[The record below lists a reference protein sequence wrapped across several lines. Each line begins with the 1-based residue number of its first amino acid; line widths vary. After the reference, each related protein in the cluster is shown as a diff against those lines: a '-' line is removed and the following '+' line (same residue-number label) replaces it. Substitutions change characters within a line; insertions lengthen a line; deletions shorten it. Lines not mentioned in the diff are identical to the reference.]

1 MKKIL
6 LLSLI
11 ALLLFGTVLTTACK
25 PKEVE
30 EVEEVEIEEE
40 EAPAEEVIDG
50 EEAPAEDVVE
60 EPVAE

>member
-40 EAPAEEVIDG
+40 APAEEVIDG
-50 EEAPAEDVVE
+50 EEVPAENPVE

>member
-30 EVEEVEIEEE
+30 DVEDVEIEEE
-40 EAPAEEVIDG
+40 EVPAEEVIDG
-50 EEAPAEDVVE
+50 EEAPAEEVVDQ
-60 EPVAE
+60 PIAE